1 MPIYYK
7 PSSELTREA
16 LEKISAQLERQNK
29 ILEKIE
35 KTLSGES
42 KLKK

>member
-7 PSSELTREA
+7 ASGELTREA
-16 LEKISAQLERQNK
+16 LEKISAQLERQNQ

-35 KTLSGES
+35 KSLNRET
-42 KLKK
+42 KAKK

>member
-7 PSSELTREA
+7 ASGELTREA
-16 LEKISAQLERQNK
+16 LEKISTQLERQNK

-35 KTLSGES
+35 KSLIGEI
-42 KLKK
+42 KPKK